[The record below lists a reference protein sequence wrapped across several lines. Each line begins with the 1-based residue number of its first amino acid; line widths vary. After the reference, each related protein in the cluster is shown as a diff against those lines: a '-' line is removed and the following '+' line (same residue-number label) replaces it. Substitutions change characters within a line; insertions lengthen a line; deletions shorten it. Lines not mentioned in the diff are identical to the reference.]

1 MKMRSAGQQSRWWIG
16 IVAAGLLVGAPA
28 LSVSIA
34 GLDAQSQYDATS
46 GIFTFDDTL
55 NGTNPSP
62 EPGVVTT
69 ADNPALAALVGG
81 LIDLEIELDTSGGF
95 NPAAGFVTDASF
107 TGTGAPPEIVIWDAT
122 GTIVLLALDVSFVD
136 VTNALPSEFSP
147 PAGQVVVGNPTIG
160 SLGNDSLITVVG
172 GTFAGAI
179 GGIGTQG
186 VLHLNLANPVP
197 SFDFADLNNWWSQDF
212 TVGFNANPTSAV
224 VWEIEFVPEPGTAIL
239 LGSALAALAGLRR
252 RARHA

>member
-1 MKMRSAGQQSRWWIG
+1 MKMRSAVDQSWWIA
-16 IVAAGLLVGAPA
+16 IVAAGILAAAPA

-34 GLDAQSQYDATS
+34 GIDAQSQYDATS
-46 GIFTFDDTL
+46 GVFTFDDTL
-55 NGTNPSP
+55 NGTNPAA

-69 ADNPALAALVGG
+69 ADNPALAALVNG
-81 LIDLEIELDTSGGF
+81 LIDLEFELDLSGGF
-95 NPAAGFVTDASF
+95 DPLTDSFLDASF
-107 TGTGAPPEIVIWDAT
+107 GPTSAAPEIVIWDET
-122 GTIVLLALDVSFVD
+122 GTTVLLAMDVSFIN
-136 VTNALPSEFSP
+136 VTNGLPSEFSP
-147 PAGQVVVGNPTIG
+147 PAGQIVVGNPTIN

-197 SFDFADLNNWWSQDF
+197 SFDFADVNNWWSQDF